1 MMELKFRGG
10 MMKKTLLTI
19 IVSAICIIGL
29 NYTNAKHGIDAVI
42 IVGFSIIIAL
52 TEMKEVE

>member
-1 MMELKFRGG
+1 
-10 MMKKTLLTI
+10 MKKTLLTI

-29 NYTNAKHGIDAVI
+29 NYTNAKYGIDAVI

>member
-1 MMELKFRGG
+1 MI
-10 MMKKTLLTI
+10 KTLLTM

-29 NYTNAKHGIDAVI
+29 NFINAKHGIDGVI
-42 IVGFSIIIAL
+42 IVAFSIIIAL

>member
-1 MMELKFRGG
+1 MI
-10 MMKKTLLTI
+10 KTLLTM
-19 IVSAICIIGL
+19 IVSAICFIGF
-29 NYTNAKHGIDAVI
+29 NYINAKHGINAVI